1 MQEKHLILI
10 TLCIFYSKK
19 HKPSYIT
26 RKKKKKNKKQNSE
39 NTQTSSVLFLSS
51 LIGETKKGKPW
62 MTMLSLSLEI
72 LDFRKTFLKN
82 QSFIN

>member
-26 RKKKKKNKKQNSE
+26 RNKKKKKKNSE
-39 NTQTSSVLFLSS
+39 DTQTSSVLFLSS
-51 LIGETKKGKPW
+51 LIGETKKRKPW

>member
-26 RKKKKKNKKQNSE
+26 RNKKKKKKNSE
-39 NTQTSSVLFLSS
+39 DTQTSSVLFISS
-51 LIGETKKGKPW
+51 LIGETKKRKPW